1 MENLGSNTRRSLDH
15 LLGLLLL
22 YSLVGN
28 FKVVSHLG
36 IYGFVNLLL
45 KQIEMFFNILLY
57 LRDSV

>member
-1 MENLGSNTRRSLDH
+1 MLLQCLLVMENLGSNTRRSLNH

-36 IYGFVNLLL
+36 IYGFVNLFL
-45 KQIEMFFNILLY
+45 K
-57 LRDSV
+57 